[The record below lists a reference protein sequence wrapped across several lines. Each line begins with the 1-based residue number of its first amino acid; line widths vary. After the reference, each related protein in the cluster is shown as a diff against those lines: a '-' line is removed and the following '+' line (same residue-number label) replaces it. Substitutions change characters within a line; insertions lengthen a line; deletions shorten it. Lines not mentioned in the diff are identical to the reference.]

1 MGVCMTILQS
11 ERLLLRPL
19 EHGDLAALTAIF
31 ADHDHMWDL
40 MDIPGRS
47 NDPATLASFYLER
60 SLWAFDR
67 YGGGMWAILDRAASA
82 SLLLGY
88 TGFVID
94 IDEEI
99 DVAKE
104 IEAGWAM
111 ASGNTGK
118 GIALEATAA
127 LFDHTFD
134 QLGSAKISAVTSP
147 DNHASRHLMDRLGM
161 IHERD
166 ITAYQGRQVVYVV
179 GRDAWRQKRAEITS
193 QAALP
198 R

>member
-60 SLWAFDR
+60 SLWAFGQYD
-67 YGGGMWAILDRAASA
+67 GGMWAILDRATSA
-82 SLLLGY
+82 GPLMGY
-88 TGFVID
+88 TGFI
-94 IDEEI
+94 IDEGDEI
-99 DVAKE
+99 EVAQE
-104 IEAGWAM
+104 VEAGWAM
-111 ASGNTGK
+111 APGNAGK

-134 QLGSAKISAVTSP
+134 NLGSAQISAVTSP
-147 DNHASRHLMDRLGM
+147 DNHASRRLMDRLGM
-161 IHERD
+161 VHERD
-166 ITAYQGRQVVYVV
+166 ITAYQGLQVVYVV
-179 GRDAWRQKRAEITS
+179 KRDTWRQKRGQITS
-193 QAALP
+193 QTALP

>member
-19 EHGDLAALTAIF
+19 EHGDLAALSAIF

-47 NDPATLASFYLER
+47 NEPATLASFYLER

-67 YGGGMWAILDRAASA
+67 YGGGMWAIGDRAEPDTP
-82 SLLLGY
+82 LLGY

-94 IDEEI
+94 KGEET
-99 DVAKE
+99 DLSREV
-104 IEAGWAM
+104 EAGWAI
-111 ASGNTGK
+111 APDHAGK
-118 GIALEATAA
+118 GLALEATAA
-127 LFDHTFD
+127 VFDHTFD
-134 QLGSAKISAVTSP
+134 HLGSARISAVTSP
-147 DNHASRHLMDRLGM
+147 DNHASRRLMDRLGM
-161 IHERD
+161 VHERD
-166 ITAYQGRQVVYVV
+166 ITAYQGLQVVYVV
-179 GRDAWRQKRAEITS
+179 GRDAWRQRQSQTNN